1 MAIQIKYDG
10 GVYEINGLLNAQ
22 NGESLRNHIEVIM
35 KQSKG
40 LVLSLNKVLDIDSNA
55 VKIISDLHRK
65 ASLCDTL
72 FYIIGRENQRVKELF
87 SALNYNDILL

>member
-10 GVYEINGLLNAQ
+10 GVYEIHGLLNAQ

-65 ASLCDTL
+65 ASFCDSL
-72 FYIIGRENQRVKELF
+72 FYIIGGENKKVKELF